1 MEAVGVL
8 QDNAASRLAR
18 IFTGVTPMRIPVQ
31 LLRADRVTEPTVIE
45 FGTSK
50 EVIFRTESELDFD
63 EAVRLKND
71 DGSLDVLVRVI
82 AVQWS
87 DTKQAVAARFVKPV
101 ANWIIKS

>member
-1 MEAVGVL
+1 
-8 QDNAASRLAR
+8 
-18 IFTGVTPMRIPVQ
+18 MRIPVKMM
-31 LLRADRVTEPTVIE
+31 RADEDVEPTVIE

-50 EVIFRTESELDFD
+50 EVIFRTESALDFN

-87 DTKQAVAARFVKPV
+87 DAKQAVAARFIKPV